1 MMSDDVNHPDHYTK
15 GIEVTDFIASW
26 QMDWFRGNIIKY
38 IVRCPHKGNTIKDL
52 EKAKWYINDLIKR
65 LQDED
70 ELPPSA
76 CY

>member
-1 MMSDDVNHPDHYTK
+1 MLNKVKKIPLKEIKNTS
-15 GIEVTDFIASW
+15 
-26 QMDWFRGNIIKY
+26 GNIIKY

-65 LQDED
+65 LKDED